1 MGRGLFCLAQRKISS
16 CMKQDHCFAWARSVI
31 HTHTHTHTYVA
42 TCILYECTHI
52 WKGWP
57 HLSFCNNLFPLEMKK
72 KLTCRS
78 NT

>member
-1 MGRGLFCLAQRKISS
+1 MHEAGSLFCLGSL
-16 CMKQDHCFAWARSVI
+16 CHTY
-31 HTHTHTHTYVA
+31 THTHTHTYVA

-57 HLSFCNNLFPLEMKK
+57 HLSICNNFFPLEMKK

-78 NT
+78 NTANGLFPFLLKLN